1 MVDLNTLIP
10 AGSSLELVYAE
21 HINERGEILG
31 IGVPAGVKRVDVET
45 KGHVFVLIPSEGD
58 LIGLSTSETAAPAL
72 SAGDALSNEQRRA
85 QARAAAKEMM
95 QKYLR
100 KAHSLPSFRTKMKLL
115 GLKPR

>member
-45 KGHVFVLIPSEGD
+45 KGHVFVLIPSEND
-58 LIGLSTSETAAPAL
+58 PIVFSASESATPVLS
-72 SAGDALSNEQRRA
+72 GRDALSIEQRRA
-85 QARAAAKEMM
+85 QARAAAAEMTE
-95 QKYLR
+95 KYLR
-100 KAHSLPSFRTKMKLL
+100 MARSLPSIRTKMKSL
-115 GLKPR
+115 GLKPE